1 MRRGCTGVPI
11 KGTIVPNMS
20 TSFRRAGALFGR
32 TRGAILALL
41 YGHADEAF
49 YVRQLVRHVRGGSG
63 AVQREVKQLAD
74 AGIITRKTLGN
85 QVFYQANSESPLFS
99 ELKSLVAKT
108 VGVHDVLRSALLR
121 LLPRI
126 KSAFV
131 FGSVARLGER
141 SDSDL
146 DLMVIG
152 DVSFA
157 EVVECLSSAQKT
169 LGREV
174 NPSVYSVSDFLSK
187 KMSGSH
193 FLVSVL
199 GGKKLFVIGGE
210 RELER
215 LGKV

>member
-1 MRRGCTGVPI
+1 
-11 KGTIVPNMS
+11 MS
-20 TSFRRAGALFGR
+20 TTLRHSGTLFGQ

-49 YVRQLVRHVRGGSG
+49 YFRQLVRHVGGGHG
-63 AVQREVKQLAD
+63 AVQREVKELAD

-85 QVFYQANSESPLFS
+85 QVYYQANLDSPLFS

-131 FGSVARLGER
+131 FGSVARFGER

-157 EVVECLSSAQKT
+157 EVVECLSSTQKT

-174 NPSVYSVSDFLSK
+174 NPSVYSLSDFLSK
-187 KMSGSH
+187 KASGNH
-193 FLVSVL
+193 FLMSVL
-199 GGKKLFVIGGE
+199 AREKLFVIGGE
-210 RELER
+210 HELER